1 MSTAAAAV
9 LPSPAPSRLSPA
21 GGGQHAALTADCA
34 ATLLAGC
41 ASARRASELHAAALR
56 AGVDRDK
63 AVDFRL
69 QRAYAASGRLDLAVA
84 LLRGAPDPTTV
95 FYTSAIHAHSSR
107 GLHPA
112 ALALLSD
119 MLARG
124 LLPTAHTLSA
134 SLPACNGG
142 SLAVGRALHGY
153 AVKLA
158 LSGDSY
164 VATALLG
171 MYARAGDAAA
181 ARALF
186 DDMRPDPHVVS
197 VTAMLTC
204 YAKMGAVDDARSLFD
219 ALPDKDFICWNA
231 MMDGYAQHGKPSEA
245 LRLFRRMLRS
255 GVEPDEVSVV
265 LALSAVA
272 QLGMAESG
280 KWLHSFIKN
289 SNNNPRV
296 RLNARVGTA
305 LIDMYCKCGCLEDAV
320 AVFEGLI
327 SDDGKDTDIV
337 AWNAMINGYAMHGQS
352 RKALELFSQ
361 LQQARLW
368 PTDITFIGVLNAC
381 SHSGLVDEGRKL
393 FESMEKEYGME
404 PKIEHY
410 GCMVDLLGRAGLV
423 AEAFD
428 LVQSMEKK
436 RMKPDAVMCVSLLA
450 ACRLH
455 KNMELGQRI
464 ADYLVANGLANSGTY
479 VLLSNI
485 YAAAGN
491 WREVGRVRSMMKAS
505 GIQKEP
511 GCSAVEVGRRV
522 FEFVAGD
529 TSHPRT
535 DEIYAKL
542 EEVMGVLVREHGHVP
557 RTELVLHDLDEAAKE
572 KVLAVHSE
580 KLAVTFGLISTPPGT
595 AIKIVKNLR
604 ACADCHAVM
613 KLVSKVTGR
622 RIVFR
627 DSNRFHHF
635 VDGDCS
641 CGDYW

>member
-1 MSTAAAAV
+1 MSAAAGAV
-9 LPSPAPSRLSPA
+9 LPSPPPARHSPTSV
-21 GGGQHAALTADCA
+21 GHHATLTADRA
-34 ATLLAGC
+34 AALLAGC
-41 ASARRASELHAAALR
+41 ASARRVSELHGAALR

-84 LLRGAPDPTTV
+84 LLRGAPDPTAI

-107 GLHPA
+107 GLYPA

-119 MLARG
+119 MLSRG
-124 LLPTAHTLSA
+124 LLPTAHTISA
-134 SLPACNGG
+134 SLPACNG
-142 SLAVGRALHGY
+142 LAVGRALHGY

-186 DDMRPDPHVVS
+186 DGMRPDPHVVS

-204 YAKMGAVDDARSLFD
+204 YAKMGALDDARSLFD

-231 MMDGYAQHGKPSEA
+231 MMDGYAQHGRPSDA

-280 KWLHSFIKN
+280 KWLHSFVN
-289 SNNNPRV
+289 SSTNPRV

-320 AVFEGLI
+320 AAFDALN
-327 SDDGKDTDIV
+327 DDEDKDMDIV
-337 AWNAMINGYAMHGQS
+337 VWNAMINGYAMHGQS
-352 RKALELFSQ
+352 RKALEMFSQ
-361 LQQARLW
+361 LRTHQKGLW

-381 SHSGLVDEGRKL
+381 SHSGLVDEGRRL
-393 FESMEKEYGME
+393 FESMEYEYGIE
-404 PKIEHY
+404 PKIKHY

-423 AEAFD
+423 EEAFD
-428 LVQSMEKK
+428 LLQSMEK
-436 RMKPDAVMCVSLLA
+436 RMMNPDAAICMSLLA

-455 KNMELGQRI
+455 RNMELGQRI
-464 ADYLVANGLANSGTY
+464 ADYLVNNDLANSGTY

-485 YAAAGN
+485 YAAVGN

-511 GCSAVEVGRRV
+511 GCSTVEVGRRV

-535 DEIYAKL
+535 GEIYAKV

-557 RTELVLHDLDEAAKE
+557 RTELVLHDLDEDAKE

-580 KLAVTFGLISTPPGT
+580 KLAVAFGLISTPPG
-595 AIKIVKNLR
+595 APIKVVKNLR

-622 RIVFR
+622 KIVFR
-627 DSNRFHHF
+627 DRNRFHHF
-635 VDGDCS
+635 VDGECS

>member
-1 MSTAAAAV
+1 MSAAAAGAV
-9 LPSPAPSRLSPA
+9 LPSPAPTRYSSA
-21 GGGQHAALTADCA
+21 GGQHATLTADLA
-34 ATLLAGC
+34 AALLAGC
-41 ASARRASELHAAALR
+41 ASARRASELHAAAVR

-84 LLRGAPDPTTV
+84 LLRRSPDPTAV
-95 FYTSAIHAHSSR
+95 FYTSTIHAHSSR
-107 GLHPA
+107 GLHLA

-119 MLARG
+119 MLSQG
-124 LLPTAHTLSA
+124 LLPTTHTLST
-134 SLPACNGG
+134 SLPACNGRG
-142 SLAVGRALHGY
+142 GLAVGRALHGY

-171 MYARAGDAAA
+171 MYARAGDSAA

-186 DDMRPDPHVVS
+186 DLMLPDPHVVS

-204 YAKMGAVDDARSLFD
+204 YAKMGALDDARSLFD
-219 ALPDKDFICWNA
+219 GLPKKDFICWNA
-231 MMDGYAQHGKPSEA
+231 MIDGYTQHGRPNEA

-272 QLGMAESG
+272 QLGTTESG
-280 KWLHSFIKN
+280 KWLHSFVKN
-289 SNNNPRV
+289 SPRV

-305 LIDMYCKCGCLEDAV
+305 LIDMYYKCGSLEDAI
-320 AVFEGLI
+320 AVFDGLH
-327 SDDGKDTDIV
+327 DKDIV
-337 AWNAMINGYAMHGQS
+337 VWNAMINGYAMHGHS
-352 RKALELFSQ
+352 RKAIEMFNQ
-361 LQQARLW
+361 LRAQGLW

-381 SHSGLVDEGRKL
+381 SHSGLVDEGCK
-393 FESMEKEYGME
+393 FFKSMEQEYGIE

-410 GCMVDLLGRAGLV
+410 GCMVDLLGRAGLIE
-423 AEAFD
+423 EAFD
-428 LVQSMEKK
+428 LVRSMKI
-436 RMKPDAVMCVSLLA
+436 KPDAVMWVSLLA

-455 KNMELGQRI
+455 KNMALGQRI
-464 ADYLVANGLANSGTY
+464 ADYLVANGLANSGMY
-479 VLLSNI
+479 ILLSNI
-485 YAAAGN
+485 YAAVGN
-491 WREVGRVRSMMKAS
+491 WQEVGRVRSMMKAS

-511 GCSAVEVGRRV
+511 GCSAIEIGRQV
-522 FEFVAGD
+522 IEFVAGD

-542 EEVMGVLVREHGHVP
+542 EEVNVLVKEQGHVP
-557 RTELVLHDLDEAAKE
+557 QTELVLHDLDEATKE
-572 KVLAVHSE
+572 KALAVHSE
-580 KLAVTFGLISTPPGT
+580 KLAVAFGLISTPPGA

-604 ACADCHAVM
+604 ACADCHAVL
-613 KLVSKVTGR
+613 KLVSKITGR
-622 RIVFR
+622 KIVFR
-627 DSNRFHHF
+627 DRNRFHHF
-635 VDGDCS
+635 VDGACS

>member
-1 MSTAAAAV
+1 MSTAATAV
-9 LPSPAPSRLSPA
+9 LPSPGQARQSPA
-21 GGGQHAALTADCA
+21 GGQHATLTADRA
-34 ATLLAGC
+34 AALLAGC
-41 ASARRASELHAAALR
+41 SSARRASELHAAAVR
-56 AGVDRDK
+56 AGVDGDK

-69 QRAYAASGRLDLAVA
+69 QRAYAASGRLDLTLA
-84 LLRGAPDPTTV
+84 LLRRAPDPTAV

-107 GLHPA
+107 GLHLA

-119 MLARG
+119 MLSRG

-134 SLPACNGG
+134 SLPACDG
-142 SLAVGRALHGY
+142 LAVGRALHGY

-171 MYARAGDAAA
+171 MYARAGGAAA

-186 DDMRPDPHVVS
+186 DEMQPDPHVVS

-204 YAKMGAVDDARSLFD
+204 YAKMGALDDARSLFD
-219 ALPDKDFICWNA
+219 GLPRKDFICWNA
-231 MMDGYAQHGKPSEA
+231 MMDGYTQHGRPDEA

-255 GVEPDEVSVV
+255 EAEPDEVSVV

-272 QLGMAESG
+272 QLGTTESG
-280 KWLHSFIKN
+280 RWLHSFVKN
-289 SNNNPRV
+289 SPRV

-305 LIDMYCKCGCLEDAV
+305 LIDMYYKCGSLEDAV
-320 AVFEGLI
+320 AVFDGL
-327 SDDGKDTDIV
+327 SDGKDIV
-337 AWNAMINGYAMHGQS
+337 AWNAMINGYAMHGRS
-352 RKALELFSQ
+352 RKAIEMFT
-361 LQQARLW
+361 RLRAQGLR

-381 SHSGLVDEGRKL
+381 SHSGLVDEGREF
-393 FESMEKEYGME
+393 FESMEQEYGIE
-404 PKIEHY
+404 PKVEHY

-423 AEAFD
+423 EEAFD
-428 LVQSMEKK
+428 LVQSMSMKK
-436 RMKPDAVMCVSLLA
+436 VRPDGVTWVSLLA

-455 KNMELGQRI
+455 KNMALGQRI
-464 ADYLVANGLANSGTY
+464 ADYLVANGLANSGMY

-485 YAAAGN
+485 YAAVGN

-511 GCSAVEVGRRV
+511 GCSAIEVGRRV
-522 FEFVAGD
+522 SEFVAGD

-542 EEVMGVLVREHGHVP
+542 EEVMGVVVREHGHVP
-557 RTELVLHDLDEAAKE
+557 QTELVLHDLDEAGKGKA
-572 KVLAVHSE
+572 LAVHSE
-580 KLAVTFGLISTPPGT
+580 KLAVAFGLISTPPGET
-595 AIKIVKNLR
+595 IKIVKNLR

-613 KLVSKVTGR
+613 KLVSKITGR
-622 RIVFR
+622 KIVFR
-627 DSNRFHHF
+627 DRNRFHHF
-635 VDGDCS
+635 ADGACS